1 MNQDY
6 AVRMARE
13 AGLAEWHESIQQH
26 GFKFADV
33 NNLERF
39 AALVAAHEREKFNGY
54 DEMYEAIKEFIV
66 ACNKVSLFDN
76 NDKYK
81 EFNHAALL
89 AMIAFDKA
97 NGGL

>member
-6 AVRMARE
+6 VVRMARE
-13 AGLAEWHESIQQH
+13 AGFDLSKNDSIIP
-26 GFKFADV
+26 FLK
-33 NNLERF
+33 RF
-39 AALVAAHEREKFNGY
+39 AALVAAHEREKFNDY